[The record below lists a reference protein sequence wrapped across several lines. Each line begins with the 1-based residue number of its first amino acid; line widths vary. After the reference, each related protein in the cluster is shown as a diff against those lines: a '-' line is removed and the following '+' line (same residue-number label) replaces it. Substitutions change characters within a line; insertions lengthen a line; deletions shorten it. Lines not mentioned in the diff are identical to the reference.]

1 MRDLGDFALLDSRL
15 LSCSIALKAPLVA
28 LCLVAVSAPVYAQGE
43 EAAYFRVRRARD
55 EARKFRTEKLLET
68 FDKES
73 TRFLDR
79 YERSRR
85 SSNVWL
91 WRGDLF
97 KETRPR
103 LALEAYRR
111 SSEPEAGQRAK
122 ALAFLHARPPP
133 LEIDRWVG
141 DAVDISESRGQVTLV
156 VFFSYVHP
164 QTRPV
169 LGWMDTKH
177 RESARD
183 GLRVVGVASVVDDPA
198 RQKPDVL
205 ADAVAKHVLPFPI
218 AIDRQRPRPLS
229 VSLSLYQGRRV
240 PWAVI
245 IDRCGRIRAIRD
257 LRLKGNAE
265 VEISQLLQ
273 RLLGQPSLAKLEQQL
288 LSGGDPAKK
297 ALAKLKTI
305 RNRATADVLFRAH
318 ASLKSGDLKK
328 ETRKTLEGL
337 LPEGFLKASFEGSR
351 KRWDEVREK
360 MGYSLADDRL
370 ALRG

>member
-1 MRDLGDFALLDSRL
+1 
-15 LSCSIALKAPLVA
+15 LVA
-28 LCLVAVSAPVYAQGE
+28 LCLVAVSAPVWAQAD
-43 EAAYFRVRRARD
+43 EAAYRKVSRARD
-55 EARKFRTEKLLET
+55 EARKFRSENLIEA
-68 FDKES
+68 FDKAS

-79 YERSRR
+79 YERSGR
-85 SSNVWL
+85 SSTVWL
-91 WRGDLF
+91 WRGDLL

-111 SSEPEAGQRAK
+111 SSEPDAARRAE

-133 LEIDRWVG
+133 LEVDRWVG

-156 VFFSYVHP
+156 VFFSYAHP
-164 QTRPV
+164 QTRGV

-177 RESARD
+177 RRWAQR

-198 RQKPDVL
+198 RQRPDVL
-205 ADAVAKHVLPFPI
+205 AEAVAKYVLPFPV
-218 AIDRQRPRPLS
+218 AIDRQRPRPPLS
-229 VSLSLYQGRRV
+229 ASLSLFQGRRV

-245 IDRCGRIRAIRD
+245 IDRCGRIRALRD

-273 RLLGQPSLAKLEQQL
+273 RLLGQPSLANLEQQL
-288 LSGGDPAKK
+288 LSGGDPAKR

-318 ASLKSGDLKK
+318 ASLKSEDLKK
-328 ETRKTLEGL
+328 ETRETLEGL
-337 LPEGFLKASFEGSR
+337 LPEGFLKVDFKDAQ

-360 MGYSLADDRL
+360 MRYSLADDRL
-370 ALRG
+370 ALPS